1 MSFVSNGRKYTVIT
15 CPHCKVRLNSR
26 KPHRK
31 GCRAGVNF
39 MGKKYDAYVKA
50 AQAEGIAKNRYSDV
64 QGGSTK
70 DAMTEATNN
79 AIQAER
85 ASNDAWQQFIEDPEG

>member
-1 MSFVSNGRKYTVIT
+1 MSFV
-15 CPHCKVRLNSR
+15 
-26 KPHRK
+26 
-31 GCRAGVNF
+31 
-39 MGKKYDAYVKA
+39 GKKYEAYQKA

-70 DAMTEATNN
+70 AAMTEATNN

-85 ASNDAWQQFIEDPEG
+85 AANDAWQQFIEDPEG

>member
-1 MSFVSNGRKYTVIT
+1 MPVLQGRSHQYQAAPKQLQIEG
-15 CPHCKVRLNSR
+15 KRSR
-26 KPHRK
+26 
-31 GCRAGVNF
+31 
-39 MGKKYDAYVKA
+39 MGRKYDAYQAA

-70 DAMTEATNN
+70 EAMTEATNN

-85 ASNDAWQQFIEDPEG
+85 NSNLEWQEFIEDPEG

>member
-1 MSFVSNGRKYTVIT
+1 MNFVGNGRKYRVTA
-15 CPHCKVRLNSR
+15 CPHCKVRFNSG
-26 KPHRK
+26 KSHRK
-31 GCRAGVNF
+31 GCRAGVDF

-50 AQAEGIAKNRYSDV
+50 VQAEGIAKSRYSDV

-70 DAMTEATNN
+70 EAMMEAANN

-85 ASNDAWQQFIEDPEG
+85 ASNEAWQQFIQDPEG